1 MSRWDDERREM
12 MLHSLFI
19 TFNPVAYLLGM
30 AALGFLGGLY
40 IWFKPTSNISPQPK
54 QLETATDYV
63 DWGYKIMNADMPEIA
78 RINPERRQAN
88 CKTALQ
94 YFEKAIALNSKL
106 AFGYQGRGMSLIC
119 QNNKQ
124 AGRQSLAQAKD
135 LYLKQGNKQEANNI
149 DIILT
154 IYSNPI

>member
-40 IWFKPTSNISPQPK
+40 IWFKPTSNMSLQPK
-54 QLETATDYV
+54 RLETATDYV
-63 DWGYKIMNADMPEIA
+63 EWGYKIMNADMPEIA

-94 YFEKAIALNSKL
+94 YFEKAIALNPKL
-106 AFGYQGRGMSLIC
+106 ALGYQGQGVSLIC

-124 AGRQSLAQAKD
+124 AGRKSLSHAKS
-135 LYLKQGNKQEANNI
+135 LYLKQGKKDGAEGI
-149 DIILT
+149 DLILT
-154 IYSNPI
+154 IYK